1 MIWPKVQL
9 RIQLLLHT
17 FLGTLVVHLVCDR
30 FNEFQLLDVSLKQ
43 FVWLKNC
50 MERTMTVGMDCDYDK
65 EYVCIFEVESLTL
78 AFLQPATTTVK
89 LLLLRRFPRKV
100 LRMLVEFTS
109 TWQPPQDCGCHVRW
123 PSHQFVRGVG
133 LRDVG

>member
-17 FLGTLVVHLVCDR
+17 FLGTLVVHLVRDR

-78 AFLQPATTTVK
+78 ACLQPATTTVK
-89 LLLLRRFPRKV
+89 L
-100 LRMLVEFTS
+100 S
-109 TWQPPQDCGCHVRW
+109 PQDCGCHVRW